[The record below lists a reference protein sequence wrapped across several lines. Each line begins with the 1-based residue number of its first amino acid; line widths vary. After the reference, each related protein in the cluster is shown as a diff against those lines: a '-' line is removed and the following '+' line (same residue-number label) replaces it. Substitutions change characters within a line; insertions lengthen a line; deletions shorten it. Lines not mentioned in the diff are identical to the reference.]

1 MGPRN
6 TGPQTPLNMGPRNTG
21 PQTPPRGSR
30 AVVALMPAQLQ
41 HEWDL
46 YHATWF
52 TLMGIGGGIFLL
64 ARLLRIERR
73 LGVWLGLPLV
83 DLVSFVV
90 IGVGGLVLIW
100 SLGRPFRMLRAVL
113 KPGTS
118 WISRGAIADF
128 IFVAV
133 GAVLVLPGLTL
144 GGTMP
149 FAWLPWDPWATTP
162 IGKVLEVIG
171 LLSAAVVI
179 VYAGL
184 VLADKAAITFW
195 RSWLIPAQFVAS
207 SLATSIALITVMET
221 LNRAPIDTIECWL
234 LAKFSALLL
243 LLIAWHLATDRAKP
257 GKAEAL
263 ERLQTCYRWLFFG
276 GVIGAGTLLPALM
289 GIVGV
294 VAPSDRA
301 AIGVASFVLTLG
313 GGFFLRLITLRV
325 GYFPPVSGALRLSKR
340 R

>member
-1 MGPRN
+1 M
-6 TGPQTPLNMGPRNTG
+6 
-21 PQTPPRGSR
+21 
-30 AVVALMPAQLQ
+30 AAQLQ

-64 ARLLRIERR
+64 ARLLRIERD
-73 LGVWLGLPLV
+73 LGVWRGLPLV

-90 IGVGGLVLIW
+90 IGVGGLVLVW

-128 IFVAV
+128 IFVAA
-133 GAVLVLPGLTL
+133 GGLLVLPGLTL
-144 GGTMP
+144 GGRVP

-162 IGKVLEVIG
+162 VGRALEIVG
-171 LLSAAVVI
+171 LVSAAVVI

-195 RSWLIPAQFVAS
+195 RSWAVPAQLMVS
-207 SLATSIALITVMET
+207 SLAMSMATIMVMAT
-221 LNRAPIDTIECWL
+221 LNGTPIGTIECLL
-234 LAKFSALLL
+234 LAKFLGLLALT
-243 LLIAWHLATDRAKP
+243 IAWHLVTDRARP

-263 ERLQTCYRWLFFG
+263 QRLATTYRYLFFA
-276 GVIGAGTLLPALM
+276 GVVGAGTILPMLLA
-289 GIVGV
+289 VAGV
-294 VAPSDRA
+294 LAPRDRA
-301 AIGVASFVLTLG
+301 AIGIFCFLATVA
-313 GGFFLRLITLRV
+313 GGFFLRLVTLRV
-325 GYFPPVSGALRLSKR
+325 GYFPPISGGLRLSKR

>member
-1 MGPRN
+1 M
-6 TGPQTPLNMGPRNTG
+6 TQDPQTPI
-21 PQTPPRGSR
+21 
-30 AVVALMPAQLQ
+30 ALMPAQLQ

-73 LGVWLGLPLV
+73 LGVWLGLPVV
-83 DLVSFVV
+83 DLVSFIV
-90 IGVGGLVLIW
+90 IGVGGLVLVW

-133 GAVLVLPGLTL
+133 GALLVLPGLTL
-144 GGTMP
+144 GRATP

-162 IGKVLEVIG
+162 VGKVLEVIG
-171 LLSAAVVI
+171 LLSVAVVI

-195 RSWLIPAQFVAS
+195 RSWLIPAQFVLS
-207 SLATSIALITVMET
+207 SLATSMATVMVMET
-221 LNRAPIDTIECWL
+221 LNRAPIDTIQCWL
-234 LAKFSALLL
+234 LAKLLMLLL
-243 LLIAWHLATDRAKP
+243 LTIAWHLATDRTKP
-257 GKAEAL
+257 GKAESL
-263 ERLQTCYRWLFFG
+263 ERLSTKYRWLFFG
-276 GVIGAGTLLPALM
+276 GVIGAGTLLPALLA
-289 GIVGV
+289 IAGV
-294 VAPSDRA
+294 VSPSDRA
-301 AIGVASFVLTLG
+301 GIGIACFVLTLV

>member
-1 MGPRN
+1 M
-6 TGPQTPLNMGPRNTG
+6 TPAR
-21 PQTPPRGSR
+21 PPR

-52 TLMGIGGGIFLL
+52 TLMGVGGGIFLL
-64 ARLLRIERR
+64 ARLLGLEQR
-73 LGVWLGLPLV
+73 LGVWLGLPVV

-90 IGVGGLVLIW
+90 IGIGGLVLVW

-133 GAVLVLPGLTL
+133 GGLLVLPGLTV
-144 GGTMP
+144 GSAAP
-149 FAWLPWDPWATTP
+149 FAWLPWDPWATTRT
-162 IGKVLEVIG
+162 GKVLEVIG
-171 LLSAAVVI
+171 LFSAAVVI

-195 RSWLIPAQFVAS
+195 RSWLIPAQFVLS
-207 SLATSIALITVMET
+207 SLVTSIALITVMET
-221 LNRAPIDTIECWL
+221 INRAPIDTIQCWL
-234 LAKFSALLL
+234 LATFSMLLL
-243 LLIAWHLATDRAKP
+243 LTIAWHLATDRAKP
-257 GKAEAL
+257 GKVEAL
-263 ERLQTCYRWLFFG
+263 ERLQTKYRWLFFG
-276 GVIGAGTLLPALM
+276 GVIGAGTLLPALLA
-289 GIVGV
+289 IAGV
-294 VAPSDRA
+294 VSPPDRP
-301 AIGVASFVLTLG
+301 AIGIACFVLTLA

>member
-1 MGPRN
+1 MTETSTRKA
-6 TGPQTPLNMGPRNTG
+6 
-21 PQTPPRGSR
+21 R

-64 ARLLRIERR
+64 ARLLRIEPR
-73 LGVWLGLPLV
+73 LGIVLGLPLV
-83 DLVSFVV
+83 DLISFVV
-90 IGVGGLVLIW
+90 IGVGGLVLVG
-100 SLGRPFRMLRAVL
+100 SLGRPWRMLRAVL

-128 IFVAV
+128 VFVVV
-133 GAVLVLPGLTL
+133 GALLVLPGLTI
-144 GGTMP
+144 GDARP
-149 FAWLPWDPWATTP
+149 FAWMPWDPWATTP
-162 IGKVLEVIG
+162 AGKALEIVG

-179 VYAGL
+179 LYAGL

-195 RSWLIPAQFVAS
+195 RSWLIPAQFVLS
-207 SLATSIALITVMET
+207 SLAMSAATIMVMET
-221 LNRAPIDTIECWL
+221 LNGAWIDTLQCWL
-234 LAKFSALLL
+234 LEKFLVLLL
-243 LLIAWHLATDRAKP
+243 LAIGAHLLTDRTKP

-263 ERLQTCYRWLFFG
+263 KRLRTTYRWLFFG
-276 GVIGAGTLLPALM
+276 GVVGVGTVLPALLAN
-289 GIVGV
+289 ISIAARDSRPAIA
-294 VAPSDRA
+294 VACL
-301 AIGVASFVLTLG
+301 VLTLA
-313 GGFFLRLITLRV
+313 GGFFLRLLTLRV